1 MTPRES
7 IIEALEL
14 RRPPGLV
21 PHCELEF
28 QLSEELLGQ
37 KALRAADL
45 ERVSGAE
52 RDRLLHRNA
61 EMWIEI
67 AEHFKWSAITGLHW
81 LSVEDQE
88 RSFAIIKD
96 LVGDRYMLS
105 VFADGTF
112 AIPSGENMVEHVVW
126 LTEHRE
132 DALTQAERSVAGAI
146 ETCKRLI
153 GAGAEIVFMCA
164 DYCFN
169 DGPFLS
175 PRMFGEYVTP
185 FLAQLV
191 EGIREAG
198 GYACKHTDGDIMPI
212 VDQIVDT
219 GIDALHSLDPMAG
232 VDIAEVKRLYGN
244 RVCLF
249 GNVNC
254 ALVHAGTKEQ
264 IEESAR
270 YCLEHGG
277 VESGG
282 YVYCTS
288 NCIFTGVPLKNYD
301 HMLRVREE
309 VCEELT
315 EGQ

>member
-1 MTPRES
+1 MIPREA

-28 QLSEELLGQ
+28 QLSQELLGR
-37 KALRAADL
+37 KALRSRDL
-45 ERVSGAE
+45 QDLTPAE
-52 RDRLLHRNA
+52 RDPLLAGNA
-61 EMWIEI
+61 EMWVEV
-67 AEHFKWSAITGLHW
+67 AERFDWSVITGLHW
-81 LSVEDQE
+81 LSAEDQE
-88 RSFAIIKD
+88 RSFEIIRD
-96 LVGDRYMLS
+96 LAGDRYMLS
-105 VFADGTF
+105 AFVDGTF
-112 AIPSGENMVEHVVW
+112 AIPSGDRMVEHVVW
-126 LTEHRE
+126 LTEHKQE
-132 DALTQAERSVAGAI
+132 ALAQAETNVKGSVEA
-146 ETCKRLI
+146 CKRLI

-175 PRMFGEYVTP
+175 PAMFGEYVTP

-191 EGIREAG
+191 DGIHAAG
-198 GYACKHTDGDIMPI
+198 GYACKHTDGNIMPI
-212 VDQIVDT
+212 LDQIVGT

-232 VDIAEVKRLYGN
+232 VDIAEVKRLYGD
-244 RVCLF
+244 RICLL

-254 ALVHAGTKEQ
+254 ALVQAGTKEQ

-270 YCLEHGG
+270 YCLQHGG

-288 NCIFTGVPLKNYD
+288 NCVFEGVPLENYE

-309 VCEELT
+309 FCEEV
-315 EGQ
+315 Q

>member
-1 MTPRES
+1 MTPREA

-37 KALRAADL
+37 KALRADDL
-45 ERVSGAE
+45 KDASPAE

-61 EMWIEI
+61 EMWVEI
-67 AEHFKWSAITGLHW
+67 AERFKWSVITGLHW
-81 LSVEDQE
+81 LSIEDQE
-88 RSFAIIKD
+88 RSFGMVRD

-112 AIPSGENMVEHVVW
+112 AIPSGEKMVEHVVW
-126 LTEHRE
+126 LTEHKD
-132 DALTQAERSVAGAI
+132 DALAQAEASVKGSI

-175 PRMFGEYVTP
+175 PPMFGEYVTP

-191 EGIREAG
+191 AGIQAAG
-198 GYACKHTDGDIMPI
+198 GYACKHTDGDLMPI
-212 VDQIVDT
+212 LDQIVGT

-232 VDIAEVKRLYGN
+232 VDIAEVKRRYGD
-244 RVCLF
+244 RICLF

-254 ALVHAGTKEQ
+254 ALVQAGTREQ
-264 IEESAR
+264 IEDSAR
-270 YCLEHGG
+270 YCLEHGA
-277 VESGG
+277 VASGG

-288 NCIFTGVPLKNYD
+288 NCIFKGVPLGNYE
-301 HMLRVREE
+301 HMLGVREAF
-309 VCEELT
+309 CAEL
-315 EGQ
+315 EANG

>member
-1 MTPRES
+1 MIPREA

-28 QLSEELLGQ
+28 QLSQELLGR
-37 KALRAADL
+37 KALRSRDL
-45 ERVSGAE
+45 QDLTPAE
-52 RDRLLHRNA
+52 RDPLLAGNA
-61 EMWIEI
+61 EMWVEV
-67 AEHFKWSAITGLHW
+67 AERFDWSVITGLHW
-81 LSVEDQE
+81 LSAEDQE
-88 RSFAIIKD
+88 RSFEIIRD
-96 LVGDRYMLS
+96 LAGDRYMLS
-105 VFADGTF
+105 AFVDGTF
-112 AIPSGENMVEHVVW
+112 AIPSGDRMVEHVVW
-126 LTEHRE
+126 LTEHKQE
-132 DALTQAERSVAGAI
+132 ALAQAETNVKGSVEA
-146 ETCKRLI
+146 CKRLI

-175 PRMFGEYVTP
+175 PAMFGEYVTP

-191 EGIREAG
+191 DGIHAAG
-198 GYACKHTDGDIMPI
+198 GYACKHTDGNIMPI
-212 VDQIVDT
+212 LDQIVGT

-232 VDIAEVKRLYGN
+232 VDIAEVKRLYGD
-244 RVCLF
+244 RICLF

-254 ALVHAGTKEQ
+254 ALVQAGTKEQ

-270 YCLEHGG
+270 YCLQHGG

-288 NCIFTGVPLKNYD
+288 NCVFEGVPLENYE

-309 VCEELT
+309 FCEEV
-315 EGQ
+315 Q